1 MKTIIEKKVLSKPF
15 FLGMC
20 LKFFKG
26 SKWNRGKKYS
36 KAEQFDELFEPEVI
50 DLEPKSED
58 YSTSL
63 RNDVEDVIEKLPT
76 DESPGSTRTVS
87 NAAKKKLLGLLE
99 SPVMR
104 SPEKHMGSG
113 EGIIVIIGY
122 GTTGYK
128 INYN

>member
-1 MKTIIEKKVLSKPF
+1 M
-15 FLGMC
+15 
-20 LKFFKG
+20 LKIFKG

-76 DESPGSTRTVS
+76 DESPGSTRIVS